1 MDEIR
6 PLYTRRWG
14 RRRRKKNTHRKMEAN
29 LHTAQALQFSDERR
43 NEFEEFHSVVVVSI
57 RRLNTLSNTSAAIAH
72 PLAFSP
78 SLPSSTLHYASHQV
92 HQWRENHPNLARF
105 QNELIRKVWL
115 RNSKKVWL
123 RARAKTRSSKR
134 PTSRPNHSTISFAP
148 GTIETLLH
156 GNEKLENPKCP
167 SQGVASSIVVR

>member
-1 MDEIR
+1 MKFVH
-6 PLYTRRWG
+6 YTLG
-14 RRRRKKNTHRKMEAN
+14 DGEGGEETKNTHRKMEAN

-72 PLAFSP
+72 PLALSP
-78 SLPSSTLHYASHQV
+78 SLSFTLHYASHQV

-123 RARAKTRSSKR
+123 RARENSILKA
-134 PTSRPNHSTISFAP
+134 PNFSPKPFDYLFRARNYRNSAP
-148 GTIETLLH
+148 RE
-156 GNEKLENPKCP
+156 
-167 SQGVASSIVVR
+167 